1 MKARRRV
8 VTALDRSS
16 GRGPASSRAAWP
28 APPRKVRPAPGLQPP
43 APRPRGGDAGQAYET
58 PVPSVPL
65 DLSVELGSGLFLR
78 NPILVASG
86 ALGYGIEVEDDLA
99 PERIGALVTR
109 GTTLRGRA
117 GNPAPRMALT
127 PAGLLN
133 AVGLHNPG
141 LVAVLERF
149 AEQWAR
155 WPLPVILNL
164 AADNAGE
171 FAEMARRL
179 EGIPGIAGVELNL
192 SCPNANR
199 GGTLFAL
206 EADSAASVTTAVRR
220 ATDLPLLVKL
230 SPAAADPRAVARA
243 VADSGADAISAV
255 NTLPGLALAAD
266 RSRPALGATY
276 GGLSGPALR
285 PIALRVVH
293 EIAGSV
299 RIPVVAMGGVS
310 TLDDVL
316 DFLAVGAQAVAV
328 GTAAIGDPGL
338 PARLAD
344 QLEDECRAR
353 GLSSHLSLIG
363 TAQGRRPGNPSAR
376 GAEYRL

>member
-8 VTALDRSS
+8 VTALDRSG
-16 GRGPASSRAAWP
+16 GRGPAWP
-28 APPRKVRPAPGLQPP
+28 APPRKARPVPGLQSPVS
-43 APRPRGGDAGQAYET
+43 RPRLSGSGEAVAA

-65 DLSVELGSGLFLR
+65 DLSVDLGSGLFLR

-86 ALGYGIEVEDDLA
+86 ALGYGIEAEDDLA

-109 GTTLRGRA
+109 GTTLRGRT
-117 GNPAPRMALT
+117 GNPTPRMART
-127 PAGLLN
+127 PSGLLN
-133 AVGLHNPG
+133 AIGLHNPG
-141 LVAVLERF
+141 LAAVLERF

-164 AADNAGE
+164 AADNVGE

-179 EGIPGIAGVELNL
+179 EGVPGIAGVELNL

-206 EADSAASVTTAVRR
+206 EADSAAAVTTAVRR

-230 SPAAADPRAVARA
+230 SPAAPDPRAVARA

-255 NTLPGLALAAD
+255 NTLPGLVLAAD
-266 RSRPALGATY
+266 RSRPALGLAY

-293 EIAGSV
+293 EIATSV
-299 RIPVVAMGGVS
+299 RIPVVAMGGVT
-310 TLDDVL
+310 TLSDVL

-344 QLEDECRAR
+344 ELEDECQAR

-363 TAQGRRPGNPSAR
+363 TAQGHRPGNPSAR
-376 GAEYRL
+376 GAEYRP